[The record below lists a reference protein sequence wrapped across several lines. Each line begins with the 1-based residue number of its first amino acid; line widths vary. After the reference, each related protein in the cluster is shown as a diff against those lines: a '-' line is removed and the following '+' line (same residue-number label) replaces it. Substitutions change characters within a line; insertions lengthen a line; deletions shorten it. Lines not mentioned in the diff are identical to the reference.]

1 MVPSY
6 EHKAFIPYKAVFA
19 DAPDPSRHAVV
30 RARAVALEP
39 TQLVLDREFEGASR
53 IPFDYLV
60 AATGTRLAT
69 PGTMQDDDK
78 IPSVRELQLWQQRIL
93 SAPSVVVIGGG
104 AVGVQLVCDLK
115 EVYPEKEITLVHS
128 REKLMPLYH
137 EALSDLIK
145 DRLRELD
152 IGYVS
157 FLFCLSVCP
166 PIGFLVEPIPNT
178 ALFHLC

>member
-6 EHKAFIPYKAVFA
+6 EHKAFIPYKSVFA

-78 IPSVRELQLWQQRIL
+78 TPSVRELQLWQQRIL
-93 SAPSVVVIGGG
+93 GAPSIVVIGGG
-104 AVGVQLVCDLK
+104 AVGVQMVCDLK

-152 IGYVS
+152 IGYVP
-157 FLFCLSVCP
+157 FLFCLS
-166 PIGFLVEPIPNT
+166 
-178 ALFHLC
+178 LCVPSDRVLLGRAHS